1 MRPRNE
7 QCGSRPAGQMGKA
20 NVAEEDSDNRTL
32 QIHRGRDDSMYRRNA
47 HQARETDDDSGG
59 NRNGQPVRAR
69 SGRVGGGGA
78 RSSVE
83 TG

>member
-1 MRPRNE
+1 
-7 QCGSRPAGQMGKA
+7 MGKA
-20 NVAEEDSDNRTL
+20 SVAKEVSDERTL

-47 HQARETDDDSGG
+47 HQARETDDDSGSR
-59 NRNGQPVRAR
+59 RNEQPVRAR
-69 SGRVGGGGA
+69 PGRVGGGEA